1 MYNLYMHSVM
11 LQSDISNEEREV
23 SQLELETWCNENG
36 IASCI
41 ETSAKNA
48 SNVQEAFKMAV
59 QHWLRAESRADR
71 NDCTYSDT
79 VDLNKK
85 QSDNRSSCCAGATDE

>member
-1 MYNLYMHSVM
+1 MPV
-11 LQSDISNEEREV
+11 EEREV

-48 SNVQEAFKMAV
+48 NNVHEAFKIAV
-59 QHWLRAESRADR
+59 QHWMKAESRADK
-71 NDCTYSDT
+71 NDCVYNDT
-79 VDLNKK
+79 VDLTKK
-85 QSDNRSSCCAGATDE
+85 QHDNRSSCCSGNTDE